1 MANSKMKLMNY
12 CEFVILFFV
21 VVIVV
26 VVIVVIVTDIK
37 VEAEENTSRKGRT
50 QR

>member
-1 MANSKMKLMNY
+1 MKLMNY

-21 VVIVV
+21 VVIVVIVV